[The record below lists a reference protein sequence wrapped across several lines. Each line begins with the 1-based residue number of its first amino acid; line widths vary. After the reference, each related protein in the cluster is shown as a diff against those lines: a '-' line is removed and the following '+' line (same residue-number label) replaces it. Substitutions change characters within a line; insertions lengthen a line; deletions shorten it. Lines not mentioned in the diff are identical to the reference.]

1 MDVSK
6 LFRIGDVAKLFGLS
20 AGTLRHYE
28 AIGLVKPEYTDPQSG
43 YRYYSTRQ
51 FEALNTVRYLRALGM
66 PLDEIADF
74 VRNRDIGSIED
85 KLRAQKTAVIE
96 RERELRRIE
105 RKIDNRLRQLRDA
118 QSALLDAVTLI
129 SVPPCRLVSVDGTLK
144 VRGSLDLE
152 TSIRELERAQAE
164 AVVFLGK
171 VGVGIA
177 PAHLASGRFD
187 RYDSVFLV
195 LDEEDRFD
203 GEVMSV
209 PAALCACI
217 RFQGSH
223 GEAPVQY
230 EKLLAY
236 IRAHDLEIAGFSRE
250 ITLID
255 YGLTNDPAKFVTE
268 ISIPVEVSKKNCKKC
283 QNIG

>member
-1 MDVSK
+1 MDASK

-85 KLRAQKTAVIE
+85 KLRAQKAAVVE
-96 RERELRRIE
+96 RERELHRIE
-105 RKIDNRLRQLRDA
+105 RKIDNRLLRLRDA
-118 QSALLDAVTLI
+118 QSAPLDTVTRI
-129 SVPPCRLVSVDGTLK
+129 SAPPCRLVSVDNTLR
-144 VRGSLDLE
+144 VYGSLDLE
-152 TSIRELERAQAE
+152 TSIRRLERAQAE

-171 VGVGIA
+171 VGVSIT
-177 PAHLASGRFD
+177 PAHLAAGCFD

-203 GEVMSV
+203 GEVMHV
-209 PAALCACI
+209 PAAACVRI

-223 GEAPVQY
+223 GEAPPQY

-236 IRAHDLEIAGFSRE
+236 IRAQGLGIAGFSRE

-268 ISIPVEVSKKNCKKC
+268 ISIPVE
-283 QNIG
+283 